1 VAGKTAEY
9 LKFTTYNHG
18 LMTRKSTPLPRISK
32 GDIIEVDVSTGYSYL
47 QDQGLVSGMRLTRF
61 LPGIF
66 SKKLRAKT
74 LEDLVHRKALYRAN
88 ALTSLLLLE
97 NYARVVD
104 NLPIPTSDANPP
116 IMIMSGWSK
125 DPNKW
130 RIRDADGKQ
139 ILASDFRRIYPD
151 VDVNELPRHNDVP
164 SPRTLKAR
172 IEAGWTPSN
181 KVPILLEDVPMP
193 SSSVIGEIIDKPKTL
208 YFVHFAN
215 RKSAKQL
222 VKELDTVD
230 LRTEVSDHEQDGVW
244 TVEIE
249 RNGYVDETFV
259 NQVKEIA
266 DRLGGTYAG
275 DLDISE

>member
-1 VAGKTAEY
+1 
-9 LKFTTYNHG
+9 
-18 LMTRKSTPLPRISK
+18 
-32 GDIIEVDVSTGYSYL
+32 
-47 QDQGLVSGMRLTRF
+47 
-61 LPGIF
+61 
-66 SKKLRAKT
+66 
-74 LEDLVHRKALYRAN
+74 
-88 ALTSLLLLE
+88 
-97 NYARVVD
+97 
-104 NLPIPTSDANPP
+104 
-116 IMIMSGWSK
+116 
-125 DPNKW
+125 
-130 RIRDADGKQ
+130 
-139 ILASDFRRIYPD
+139 
-151 VDVNELPRHNDVP
+151 
-164 SPRTLKAR
+164 
-172 IEAGWTPSN
+172 
-181 KVPILLEDVPMP
+181 VPILLEDVPMP

-266 DRLGGTYAG
+266 DRLGGTYDG